1 MNFKSVLKWLKRKE
15 NKEQAVIKTVDDLIE
30 TFLTGKQINTLHNE
44 NVRANKKRKKNR
56 AKNKVARESRRGN
69 KK

>member
-15 NKEQAVIKTVDDLIE
+15 NKPITEKVGKPVVIR
-30 TFLTGKQINTLHNE
+30 LTQKQINVLNNYTI
-44 NVRANKKRKKNR
+44 RANKKKKINR